1 MSALDV
7 AQRYFDGWNQHD
19 AGFLVATFD
28 PDGTYRDPATAGAL
42 SGQAIGAYASSL
54 FTAFPDLSFELAA
67 APVADADSVTAR
79 WIMRGTNTGPFGGGP
94 ATGRTITFPGVAFIR
109 VRDGH
114 VASVEGYFDRRGFV
128 EQLGLQVI
136 VQPYEMGPV
145 SFGSSVHM
153 ASGNEARLGA
163 FSVTWID
170 VRSDAEAA
178 QVVADTRAI
187 MPELAR
193 MEGFVAFLAT
203 QIGRRLCTITAWEG
217 PDQPR
222 QLLQAPAHRTAMQ
235 RVFHQGFALGGQTGI
250 YVSHRTDHRWT
261 RCESCGAMLDRS
273 EDLSTCRCGHA
284 VAAGRRC
291 GEEPRRAV

>member
-1 MSALDV
+1 
-7 AQRYFDGWNQHD
+7 
-19 AGFLVATFD
+19 
-28 PDGTYRDPATAGAL
+28 
-42 SGQAIGAYASSL
+42 
-54 FTAFPDLSFELAA
+54 
-67 APVADADSVTAR
+67 
-79 WIMRGTNTGPFGGGP
+79 
-94 ATGRTITFPGVAFIR
+94 
-109 VRDGH
+109 
-114 VASVEGYFDRRGFV
+114 
-128 EQLGLQVI
+128 
-136 VQPYEMGPV
+136 
-145 SFGSSVHM
+145 
-153 ASGNEARLGA
+153 
-163 FSVTWID
+163 

>member
-1 MSALDV
+1 VDHA
-7 AQRYFDGWNQHD
+7 GHQH
-19 AGFLVATFD
+19 
-28 PDGTYRDPATAGAL
+28 GTVR
-42 SGQAIGAYASSL
+42 
-54 FTAFPDLSFELAA
+54 
-67 APVADADSVTAR
+67 
-79 WIMRGTNTGPFGGGP
+79 
-94 ATGRTITFPGVAFIR
+94 GRTCHRPHDRVPGVDFIR

-153 ASGNEARLGA
+153 ASGNDARLGA

-193 MEGFVAFLAT
+193 MEGFVGFLAT
-203 QIGRRLCTITAWEG
+203 QIGRRLCTITAWES

-222 QLLQAPAHRTAMQ
+222 QLLQAPAHRTAME

-250 YVSHRTDHRWT
+250 YVSHRTDHEWT

-284 VAAGRRC
+284 VAAR
-291 GEEPRRAV
+291 PPMW